1 MTTQRLV
8 AFRDDHAEA
17 LSAIDEVAD
26 GKGWCNLTPEVADD
40 DVDVLS
46 VNVLS
51 LRVKKGAPVA
61 SYVTS
66 PPKRGERR
74 PSTLGVLHTRGRL
87 GKDRIAELLG
97 PATFTVKQDH
107 QQRGLLLEVPP
118 GAPAVTVLGA
128 MQQLLEGLCDY
139 ERTGRWR
146 LDVYQRVT
154 KED

>member
-8 AFRDDHAEA
+8 QFRDDNLEA
-17 LSAIDEVAD
+17 LSAIDEVGD
-26 GKGWCNLTPEVADD
+26 GRGWCNLSPEVTTE

-61 SYVTS
+61 SFVTS

-87 GKDRIAELLG
+87 GRERIAELLG
-97 PATFTVKQDH
+97 GAAFQVKQDH
-107 QQRGLLLEVPP
+107 QQRGLLFEVAP
-118 GAPAVTVLGA
+118 GEPAVVVLEA
-128 MQQLLEGLCDY
+128 MRRLLEGLCDY
-139 ERTGRWR
+139 ERTGTWR
-146 LDVYQRVT
+146 LDVYHRAS
-154 KED
+154 KEA